1 MANGAVF
8 AIVHNRC
15 EKKYDPKLAGV
26 PRCISADEVK
36 RRGLPIVNEGEGE
49 TLTDVKKAKYVAS
62 NLTFEKTAVQERLSS
77 LTSRM
82 HVCEIEVDDADALA
96 VLGARLADEKD
107 PMGKPGGENQFR
119 RSLVLSEDFEMGVFQ
134 PEGRVGRPCPQITR
148 DRSRI
153 ARRAAARAR
162 TARDA
167 PRGLGASRPR
177 GRAGRRAGANERAS
191 ERGLVPR
198 ERARAETIMLTSY

>member
-1 MANGAVF
+1 MANGSKF

-26 PRCISADEVK
+26 PREMSYDEVK

-77 LTSRM
+77 LTSGM
-82 HVCEIEVDDADALA
+82 HVCEIEGDDAHALG

-107 PMGKPGGENQFR
+107 PMGHPGGENQFR
-119 RSLVLSEDFEMGVFQ
+119 RSLVLSEDFPLGVFP
-134 PEGRVGRPCPQITR
+134 PEGRARRPGPEHARSLAHRSSRGRA
-148 DRSRI
+148 RSDGAGRSSGARRLAAAPVAAPGRTSERARGASFRANAI
-153 ARRAAARAR
+153 ARRQ
-162 TARDA
+162 
-167 PRGLGASRPR
+167 
-177 GRAGRRAGANERAS
+177 
-191 ERGLVPR
+191 
-198 ERARAETIMLTSY
+198 IMLTSY